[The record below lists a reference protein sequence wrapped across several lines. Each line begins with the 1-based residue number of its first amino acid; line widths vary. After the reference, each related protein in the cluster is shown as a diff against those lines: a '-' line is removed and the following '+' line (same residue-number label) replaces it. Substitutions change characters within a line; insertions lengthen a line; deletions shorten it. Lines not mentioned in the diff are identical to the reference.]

1 MLVMLGI
8 LIPTATSADLQSSV
22 SGISPTLDPNEEYSV
37 EINVTT
43 NSLLIWFWDAQGYG
57 SIEFW
62 IETPN
67 GTIVDF
73 PSSPERGQWNYGMY
87 SEDAGQYG
95 FFWKNCHSIYT
106 MKITYVIINL
116 IPFIELTSPEPGS
129 TITDLTPMI
138 SRDCDEYVP
147 SIMIST
153 NNSTYYEAQRDGTEW
168 SSNV

>member
-67 GTIVDF
+67 GTIAG
-73 PSSPERGQWNYGMY
+73 PSLISLRPPKEANGIMVCIPKMLVNMDSSGR
-87 SEDAGQYG
+87 
-95 FFWKNCHSIYT
+95 I
-106 MKITYVIINL
+106 VIQ
-116 IPFIELTSPEPGS
+116 FT
-129 TITDLTPMI
+129 
-138 SRDCDEYVP
+138 
-147 SIMIST
+147 
-153 NNSTYYEAQRDGTEW
+153 Q
-168 SSNV
+168 